1 MEDLSL
7 HILDI
12 VENSIEAGARRIK
25 IMIDEDILNN
35 RLMVK
40 VKDNGCG
47 MDKKTL
53 ARVLDPF
60 YTTKKVRRVGLGLS
74 LLAQAAKEA
83 DGNFSIK
90 SARGKGTEVVA
101 RFVYDHIDRRPLGNM
116 AETILALITPV
127 REVNI
132 DFVYE
137 HRVNDRVFSLDTRSI
152 KKDLAGVEM
161 SHPAVVRHI
170 RTEIGRKLQELKGA
184 QDEEAENRRS
194 GKT

>member
-25 IMIDEDILNN
+25 IMVDEDIVHN
-35 RLMVK
+35 RLVLK
-40 VKDNGCG
+40 VTDNGHG
-47 MDKKTL
+47 MDQKSL
-53 ARVLDPF
+53 AKALDPF

-83 DGNFSIK
+83 DGDFSIK

-101 RFVYDHIDRRPLGNM
+101 RFVYDHIDRRPLGKI
-116 AETILALITPV
+116 ADTVLALIIPV
-127 REVNI
+127 RDVNI

-137 HRVNDRVFSLDTRSI
+137 HRVNGRIFSLDTKSI
-152 KKDLAGVEM
+152 KKELAGVEI

-170 RTEIGRKLQELKGA
+170 RKEIRKKLKEL
-184 QDEEAENRRS
+184 RRS
-194 GKT
+194 VR